1 MELAP
6 GRLAHRTVVQVQM
19 YAAGV
24 CHVSLLSSIILCC
37 RSVSDLVDVDALQL
51 VGQRVQVLFH
61 SVDLIEVLCEEA
73 IKLVFMLRH
82 QPGLVRG
89 YPPAPS

>member
-1 MELAP
+1 
-6 GRLAHRTVVQVQM
+6 M

-37 RSVSDLVDVDALQL
+37 RSVSDLVNVDALQL

-61 SVDLIEVLCEEA
+61 SVDLIEVLGEEA
-73 IKLVFMLRH
+73 VKHICIL
-82 QPGLVRG
+82 
-89 YPPAPS
+89 